1 MKPETVVND
10 IKRTLHAQKWESKLQ
25 AAQDEMTEKIKCL
38 RIPEE
43 TVEMLKI
50 AVDAVRIAREAT
62 ARIPKDRR
70 ENAERIVKTA
80 ETLGRTAVKMG
91 GMYSGET
98 EFRVDW
104 VECEAM
110 ADTRT
115 SLGASYP
122 GKKSYRKTDA
132 IHCVALNIEGVIG
145 LADNQQIREASARD
159 GLPLISLLPDGR
171 CVWVRKC
178 GQKILSEAGWIAHK
192 DGVCYHSVKS
202 PEDAQRGLRKKL
214 NAIERQQKL
223 TRNAA
228 KISRRAK
235 LVARLCNGVVAT
247 IKDAKALGFCSPGIA
262 QFQATHGIGD
272 SATLPELMRTGNPSA
287 QLLALTIARKVASK
301 KELEGGLE

>member
-1 MKPETVVND
+1 MKTQTIVND
-10 IKRTLHAQKWESKLQ
+10 IKSAIECKNWQRELDSAQGEL
-25 AAQDEMTEKIKCL
+25 AEKISQL

-43 TVEMLKI
+43 IVEALQTAVAMLRNAKERF
-50 AVDAVRIAREAT
+50 AKVPR
-62 ARIPKDRR
+62 DRR
-70 ENAERIVKTA
+70 ENAEHIVKTA
-80 ETLGRTAVKMG
+80 EIIGKSASRLGG
-91 GMYSGET
+91 FYSGET
-98 EFRVDW
+98 EFRVLWEDG
-104 VECEAM
+104 EAR
-110 ADTRT
+110 AGTST
-115 SLGASYP
+115 SLGESYP
-122 GKKSYRKTDA
+122 GKKSYRKTNA
-132 IHCVALNIEGVIG
+132 AHCVRLSHAGAIELVS
-145 LADNQQIREASARD
+145 QEQIRDASLRD
-159 GLPLISLLPDGR
+159 GLPLISLMPDGR
-171 CVWVRKC
+171 SVWVRKC

-202 PEDAQRGLRKKL
+202 VEDAQRGLRKKL

-235 LVARLCNGVVAT
+235 LIARLCNGVVAT
-247 IKDAKALGFCSPGIA
+247 LKDAKALGFCSPGIA

>member
-1 MKPETVVND
+1 MKPETIVND
-10 IKRTLHAQKWESKLQ
+10 IKRTLHAQKWEAKLQ
-25 AAQDEMTEKIKCL
+25 SAQDEMAEKIKCL

-43 TVEMLKI
+43 TVERLKI
-50 AVDAVRIAREAT
+50 AVDAVRIAREST
-62 ARIPKDRR
+62 ARIPRDRR

-80 ETLGRTAVKMG
+80 ETLGMAAVKMG

-132 IHCVALNIEGVIG
+132 VHCVTLNIEGAIG
-145 LADNQQIREASARD
+145 LANSQQIREASARD

-178 GQKILSEAGWIAHK
+178 GQKILSESGWIAHK

-214 NAIERQQKL
+214 NAIQREREL
-223 TRNAA
+223 SRHAA

-235 LVARLCNGVVAT
+235 LVARLCHGAIAT
-247 IKDAKALGFCSPGIA
+247 LRDAKAAGFCDPGIA
-262 QFQATHGIGD
+262 SFQAEHGIGD

-287 QLLALTIARKVASK
+287 QFLAMKIARRIASK
-301 KELEGGLE
+301 KQLEGGAE